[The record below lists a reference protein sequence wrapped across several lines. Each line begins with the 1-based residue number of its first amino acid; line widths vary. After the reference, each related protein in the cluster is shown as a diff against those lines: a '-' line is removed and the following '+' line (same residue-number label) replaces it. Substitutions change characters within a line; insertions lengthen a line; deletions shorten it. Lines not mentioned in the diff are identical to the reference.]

1 MVPTL
6 IRIFRTQWSC
16 SLFLFWPEIPSLGK
30 FGPKN
35 QNCQF
40 PADTATLWRGWR
52 CHNVTARSK
61 MRVVATSVSGIV
73 TKLLSDVVRTMP
85 QRCYNVTT
93 TLTIWFVNH
102 FITDNSDFFPAL
114 SIESSL
120 WQARRTLVNWWL
132 CLLLVCEQD
141 KVARLGAKVAMK
153 GLGRGKKRLQHNI
166 VDLFP
171 DILTVPERWNLH
183 GEWTWNTHT

>member
-1 MVPTL
+1 
-6 IRIFRTQWSC
+6 
-16 SLFLFWPEIPSLGK
+16 
-30 FGPKN
+30 
-35 QNCQF
+35 
-40 PADTATLWRGWR
+40 
-52 CHNVTARSK
+52 

-73 TKLLSDVVRTMP
+73 TTLLSDVVKTMP
-85 QRCYNVTT
+85 QRSYNVTT

-120 WQARRTLVNWWL
+120 WQARRTLINWWL

-171 DILTVPERWNLH
+171 DILTVPER
-183 GEWTWNTHT
+183 